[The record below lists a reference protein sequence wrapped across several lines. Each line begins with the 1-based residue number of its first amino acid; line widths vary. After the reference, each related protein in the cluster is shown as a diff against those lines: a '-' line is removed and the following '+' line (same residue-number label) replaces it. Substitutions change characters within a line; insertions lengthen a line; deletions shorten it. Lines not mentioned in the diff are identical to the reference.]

1 MQKIYQVQ
9 YIVEEYRDQRLYL
22 SRKLHFIQESSPSRC
37 FNSLSVTHYIM
48 DYIYPLPDQSAT
60 ALSISAM
67 CVIKALITGPSKRGC
82 SGSPVLSFSC
92 HRSIS
97 SQAHIII
104 VFNCNTSS
112 FFPPLLA
119 ASRLFAP
126 IKSKHCGIQC
136 GDTKSHAILMQDV
149 KLHT

>member
-1 MQKIYQVQ
+1 VEGFGDKGLYLRRQLSILHRNQVTLKISDLFNMNLISQ
-9 YIVEEYRDQRLYL
+9 YIIGCKRFSSTQPVGTVL
-22 SRKLHFIQESSPSRC
+22 IQATG
-37 FNSLSVTHYIM
+37 VIM
-48 DYIYPLPDQSAT
+48 
-60 ALSISAM
+60 ALG
-67 CVIKALITGPSKRGC
+67 TGPSIRGI
-82 SGSPVLSFSC
+82 SVSPVLSFSC

-126 IKSKHCGIQC
+126 IKSKHFGIQC
-136 GDTKSHAILMQDV
+136 GDTKSHAILIQDV
-149 KLHT
+149 KLRTYHE